1 MYQQRLKFNK
11 SHRARV
17 IHAMAIWLV
26 LTLCIAVQSIQINHE
41 YLLQA
46 NWESNLGTVLH
57 EFKHS
62 YDHYVAELAPVDPA
76 NLQRTRYRMALKS
89 DMDHYMPGTN
99 GTYQDYYNQQVE
111 KEARQYAQSR
121 LVWYVGKLKIIG
133 IEI

>member
-1 MYQQRLKFNK
+1 M
-11 SHRARV
+11 V
-17 IHAMAIWLV
+17 ILLV
-26 LTLCIAVQSIQINHE
+26 LTLCIVVQSIQINHE
-41 YLLQA
+41 YLIQA
-46 NWESNLGTVLH
+46 NWESTLSTVLH

-62 YDHYVAELAPVDPA
+62 YDHYVAELAPVGPA
-76 NLQRTRYRMALKS
+76 NLQRNRYRMALKS